1 MQLIRNL
8 GVALLDLLLPPRCHI
23 CNQVLMAAD
32 PLHLCSGCQSSLPLL
47 GSPFCTH
54 CGIPFIGA
62 GDDHTC
68 GRCITV
74 PPPYTAARAALHY
87 ESSCRDLIHAFKY
100 QKKSHLRLPLGL
112 LTARLLSS
120 FAAAQNPDFLVP
132 VPLHISRLRN
142 RGFNQAVLL
151 GEVLSR
157 QWHIPLLRQGLKR
170 TRATTPQMELS
181 RTERLTNL
189 RGAFVVTDAA
199 TIANRRIMLVDD
211 VFTTGSTL
219 AECAQVLRQAGCLQ
233 VSATTVAHAI

>member
-1 MQLIRNL
+1 MQHLRNL
-8 GVALLDLLLPPRCHI
+8 GNALLDLLLPPRCHI
-23 CNQVLMAAD
+23 CRQVLMDAA
-32 PLHLCSGCQSSLPLL
+32 PLHLCSDCLHSLPLL
-47 GSPFCTH
+47 GSPVCTH

-68 GRCITV
+68 GRCITA
-74 PPPYTAARAALHY
+74 PPPYTAARAALRY

-112 LTARLLSS
+112 LTAQLLSS
-120 FAAAQNPDFLVP
+120 FAAGQHPDLLLP
-132 VPLHISRLRN
+132 VPLHISRLRS
-142 RGFNQAVLL
+142 RGFNQAILL

-170 TRATTPQMELS
+170 TRATTPQMELT

-189 RGAFVVTDAA
+189 RGAFVVTDTAA
-199 TIANRRIMLVDD
+199 LANRNIMLVDD

-233 VSATTVAHAI
+233 VSAVTIAHAT